1 MFRTG
6 AVCWF
11 LAHTAETG
19 WIESHWKKNGL
30 TLEKGES
37 GIPFNFFLT
46 RGNNKL
52 INLLRRVN
60 VEFTDIFKSPE
71 LLAENDLT
79 EYINL

>member
-1 MFRTG
+1 MLVFGSHGGNR
-6 AVCWF
+6 
-11 LAHTAETG
+11 LDRKSLKKK
-19 WIESHWKKNGL
+19 WINIRKRRIWN
-30 TLEKGES
+30 
-37 GIPFNFFLT
+37 ILT